1 MNTNNV
7 IQGFL
12 SNWLSKGEEYLKSDQ
27 KTSQLLHKAEGII
40 TTLPVPTLMPII
52 NLVKNLFNYIR
63 DAILGRYDSYSKA
76 NLLMALAGLVYLI
89 SPVDIVPD
97 FIPIAGWLDDI
108 AVLKFVLDR
117 LSSEL
122 KQYAEWHKIHSMI
135 V

>member
-1 MNTNNV
+1 
-7 IQGFL
+7 
-12 SNWLSKGEEYLKSDQ
+12 
-27 KTSQLLHKAEGII
+27 
-40 TTLPVPTLMPII
+40 MPII

-63 DAILGRYDSYSKA
+63 DAISGRYDSYSKA

-89 SPVDIVPD
+89 APVDIVPD

-108 AVLKFVLDR
+108 TVLKFVLDR